1 LTIKKYEFRG
11 QRVVNGLKG
20 NLASLSSAAAAAAYN
35 ELERAVCF
43 RQLDVIAYRFQ
54 PPQDFNVHA
63 REENKKAL
71 LKRFNACLLLLFVY
85 FDCQL

>member
-1 LTIKKYEFRG
+1 MNFEAKG
-11 QRVVNGLKG
+11 SLKV
-20 NLASLSSAAAAAAYN
+20 SRAYN

-43 RQLDVIAYRFQ
+43 QQLDVIAYRFQ
-54 PPQDFNVHA
+54 PPQDFKVHA

>member
-1 LTIKKYEFRG
+1 MNFEAKG
-11 QRVVNGLKG
+11 SLKV
-20 NLASLSSAAAAAAYN
+20 SRAYN

-54 PPQDFNVHA
+54 PPQDFKVHA